1 MIIKGGFE
9 METAIIVG
17 TVWISLLVVCLWLNY
32 RFHRSYLTN
41 NNNQEFILESP
52 VAIESND
59 EWGREL
65 KLSRGC

>member
-17 TVWISLLVVCLWLNY
+17 AVWISLLVVCLWLNY
-32 RFHRSYLTN
+32 RFHRSYLASN
-41 NNNQEFILESP
+41 DQEFILESP
-52 VAIESND
+52 VAIESDD

-65 KLSRGC
+65 KLSRGY